1 MATDTKPA
9 PRQDSPSLQT
19 SDAAGT
25 SAADVMRS
33 MPHALGPEKSVLSSM
48 LKDPEQWIGMALEEG
63 LTREHFY
70 LPGHGLLFET
80 LRELNAKSQEIEL
93 VSLVQLL
100 HDRGLLDSVGGPAA
114 ITDIF
119 GYAPNAAHFHN
130 HLGLVK
136 DKFVLRSI
144 IRTCTEAV
152 SEAYENP
159 EETVSLLDRVES
171 SVLGI
176 RQGTETTRG
185 FHIKQSVT
193 EVISHFE
200 ALLSGDVEVQGAPT
214 GYIDLDRMSKGLKPG
229 EMFVVAARPSMGK
242 TSLMMNIAEHICID
256 QGIPSMVFS
265 CEMTA
270 FQIVQRLVFSR
281 ARFAMAQL
289 GKGFK
294 PRRED
299 LLRIKRAAEEI
310 AASKLFVDDTPGLMI
325 DTLRAKARRRKRED
339 NIGFIAIDYL
349 QLLKSGSKQAQN
361 SREREIGE
369 ISAGIK
375 GLAKELGLPILVLAQ
390 LNRGPEGRTGKSLG
404 VPRMSD
410 LRESGTI
417 EQDADMIGLLYRTAY
432 YAETEEEKEQE
443 AGRAELLLA
452 KNRNGETGHVP
463 LTFIAELMRFETRA
477 RDEHDREP
485 E

>member
-1 MATDTKPA
+1 MAFDSP
-9 PRQDSPSLQT
+9 PLRNQDSPSLQSPDT
-19 SDAAGT
+19 ALSGQDIT
-25 SAADVMRS
+25 RV
-33 MPHALGPEKSVLSSM
+33 MPHALGPEKSILSSM
-48 LKDPEQWIGMALEEG
+48 LKDPEQWIGLSLEEG
-63 LTREHFY
+63 LTRDHFY

-80 LRELNAKSQEIEL
+80 LRDLNAKGTVIEL

-100 HDRGLLDSVGGPAA
+100 HDRGILDNVGGPGA
-114 ITDIF
+114 ITEIF
-119 GYAPNAAHFHN
+119 TYAPNAAHFHN
-130 HLGLVK
+130 HLALVK
-136 DKFVLRSI
+136 DKQVLRSI

-152 SEAYENP
+152 SEAFENP
-159 EETVSLLDRVES
+159 EETNSLLDRVES
-171 SVLGI
+171 SVLNI
-176 RQGTETTRG
+176 RQGNESTRG
-185 FHIKQSVT
+185 FHIKQSVI
-193 EVISHFE
+193 EVINNFE
-200 ALLSGDVEVQGAPT
+200 ALLAGDVNVQGAPT
-214 GYIDLDRMSKGLKPG
+214 GYVDLDRMCKGLKPG

-242 TSLMMNIAEHICID
+242 TSFMMNVAEHICID
-256 QGIPSMVFS
+256 QGVPSMIFS

-281 ARFAMAQL
+281 ARFALSQI
-289 GKGFK
+289 GRGFSLK
-294 PRRED
+294 KED
-299 LLRIKRAAEEI
+299 LIRIKRASEEV
-310 AASKLFVDDTPGLMI
+310 ASAKMFVDDTPGILI

-375 GLAKELGLPILVLAQ
+375 GLAKELGIPILVLAQ

-432 YAETEEEKEQE
+432 YAETEEEKESE
-443 AGRAELLLA
+443 AGKAELVLA

-477 RDEHDREP
+477 RDDNDQH
-485 E
+485 